1 MGVGPR
7 PPPNAKTDRS
17 LTDIPIRNAK
27 ATDKPYKFSDGGG
40 LYVEIMPHGSK
51 RWRMKVRQANG
62 KESIFSFGAYPG
74 VPLVDAPL
82 LLDVLRPVEKRGAVD
97 MAARL
102 GRILMRLMMLVFV
115 RTSEMIETPWAEID
129 LENETS
135 VIPWQRMKMGE
146 RRSTRASSTIM
157 SICRVRAGYCC
168 GICIT

>member
-1 MGVGPR
+1 
-7 PPPNAKTDRS
+7 
-17 LTDIPIRNAK
+17 
-27 ATDKPYKFSDGGG
+27 
-40 LYVEIMPHGSK
+40 
-51 RWRMKVRQANG
+51 MKVRQANG
-62 KESIFSFGAYPG
+62 KESILSFGAYPG

-102 GRILMRLMMLVFV
+102 GRILMRLMLLVFV

-146 RRSTRASSTIM
+146 RRSTRASLTIM
-157 SICRVRAGYCC
+157 SICRVRAGHCC